1 MDQAN
6 PYQPPDELSESLA
19 DDVMNQCPICLS
31 KVSRQRLLW
40 PYARCGNCRNRL
52 RLRSTGP
59 ADMLLIV
66 AFILSIALLMMYDAA
81 YGIKAWIV
89 PIYVAAMI
97 LFAWSVT
104 FVFGRP
110 TMVTWYGFATPKR
123 LEKARLKY
131 QESRS

>member
-1 MDQAN
+1 
-6 PYQPPDELSESLA
+6 
-19 DDVMNQCPICLS
+19 
-31 KVSRQRLLW
+31 
-40 PYARCGNCRNRL
+40 
-52 RLRSTGP
+52 
-59 ADMLLIV
+59 MLLIV
-66 AFILSIALLMMYDAA
+66 AFIVSIALMMMYDAA
-81 YGIKAWIV
+81 YGIEIKPWIV
-89 PIYVAAMI
+89 PIYIAGMI